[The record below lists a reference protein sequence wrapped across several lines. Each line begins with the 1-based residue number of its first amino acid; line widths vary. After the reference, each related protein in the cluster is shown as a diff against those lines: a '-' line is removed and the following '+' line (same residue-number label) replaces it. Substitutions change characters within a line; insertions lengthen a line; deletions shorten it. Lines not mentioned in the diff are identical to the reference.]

1 MVGDYLVAVTNMISV
16 AAPTLPWSIPRCSTT
31 VVVPSGRVVVVMVD
45 TQEAR
50 LSMARMA
57 IVFMVWYYAQKM
69 LGTSSEIGLGVPEED
84 AQ

>member
-1 MVGDYLVAVTNMISV
+1 
-16 AAPTLPWSIPRCSTT
+16 